1 MYLVAICNNFCQ
13 DLIISIPAKLPLHCL
28 LKNIKISIKIH
39 ASSKSSQSFPK
50 QGRKKNYQIGCY
62 IITLLICQ
70 FQKQNTKIKTS
81 PGYGDNLLIINLN
94 NETRQIV
101 MLIMLCNLS

>member
-1 MYLVAICNNFCQ
+1 MHQ
-13 DLIISIPAKLPLHCL
+13 
-28 LKNIKISIKIH
+28 
-39 ASSKSSQSFPK
+39 ASQVNLSLNKA
-50 QGRKKNYQIGCY
+50 KKNYQIGCY
-62 IITLLICQ
+62 IKTSLICQ
-70 FQKQNTKIKTS
+70 FPKQNTKIKTS